1 MPLEEQDER
10 DDRLQLEHLRQELQA
25 RQYHRDPLKM
35 ADVIH
40 DLVAR
45 RGYLQS
51 MSADELATAWCS
63 VVGKETAQHTRTG
76 NVRRGILEIFVADSS
91 LVQELTFQK
100 RQVLKKLQ
108 DAAPN
113 FKVRDIKFRVG
124 GFS

>member
-1 MPLEEQDER
+1 MSHDER
-10 DDRLQLEHLRQELQA
+10 DERLQLENLRQELQA
-25 RQYHRDPLKM
+25 RQYDRDPLKM

-51 MSADELATAWCS
+51 LSADELATAWSS
-63 VVGKETAQHTRTG
+63 VVSNEIAHHTRTG
-76 NVRRGILEIFVADSS
+76 NVRRGILEVFVADSS

-100 RQVLKKLQ
+100 RQVLRKLQ
-108 DAAPN
+108 EAAPK